1 MVVRFD
7 VSRPLDALLKDLVVN
22 DFAPPARLFPAVDIA
37 EYENET
43 VLIAELPG
51 VKKEDVKITFE
62 KNMLTLRGER
72 KAYEIP
78 QDARVLI
85 NENLVRSF
93 NRSVRF
99 VHDVDADRISADL
112 QNGMLKI
119 VVPKAESAKP
129 RTIEVK

>member
-1 MVVRFD
+1 MLVRFD
-7 VSRPLDALLKDLVVN
+7 VPRTLDTLFE
-22 DFAPPARLFPAVDIA
+22 DFAVSEFAPSTRSFPALDIA

-43 VLIAELPG
+43 VIVAELPG

-62 KNMLTLRGER
+62 EDVLTLSGER
-72 KAYEIP
+72 KPYEIP

-85 NENLVRSF
+85 NENRVRTF
-93 NRSVRF
+93 NRSIRF
-99 VHDVDADRISADL
+99 GHDVDASRISADL

>member
-1 MVVRFD
+1 MMVRFD
-7 VSRPLDALLKDLVVN
+7 VPRPFDTSFENFVAKEFTPSARVYPAL
-22 DFAPPARLFPAVDIA
+22 DIA

-43 VLIAELPG
+43 VLVAELPG

-62 KNMLTLRGER
+62 ENVLTLSGER
-72 KAYEIP
+72 KPYEIP
-78 QDARVLI
+78 QDARVLM
-85 NENLVRSF
+85 NENRVRTF

-99 VHDVDADRISADL
+99 GHDVDVDRISADM
-112 QNGMLKI
+112 QNGILKI

>member
-1 MVVRFD
+1 MLVRFD
-7 VSRPLDALLKDLVVN
+7 VPRTLDTLFEDFGVSE
-22 DFAPPARLFPAVDIA
+22 FAPSTRSFPALDIA

-43 VLIAELPG
+43 VIVAELPG

-62 KNMLTLRGER
+62 EDVLTLSGER
-72 KAYEIP
+72 KPYEIP

-85 NENLVRSF
+85 NENRVRTF
-93 NRSVRF
+93 NRSIRF
-99 VHDVDADRISADL
+99 GHDVDASRISADL

>member
-1 MVVRFD
+1 MQVRFD
-7 VSRPLDALLKDLVVN
+7 VPRSLDTLFEDFGFRE
-22 DFAPPARLFPAVDIA
+22 FAPVTRQFPLIDIA
-37 EYENET
+37 EQENET
-43 VLIAELPG
+43 VIVAELPG

-62 KNMLTLRGER
+62 ENVLTLSGER
-72 KAYEIP
+72 KPYEIP

-85 NENLVRSF
+85 NENRVRTFS
-93 NRSVRF
+93 RSVRF
-99 VHDVDADRISADL
+99 AHDVDVNRISADL

>member
-7 VSRPLDALLKDLVVN
+7 VSRPLDTLLKDLVVN
-22 DFAPPARLFPAVDIA
+22 DFAPSARLFPAVDIA

-62 KNMLTLRGER
+62 KNVLTLSGER

-85 NENLVRSF
+85 NENRVSSF

-99 VHDVDADRISADL
+99 SHDVDANRISADL

>member
-1 MVVRFD
+1 MLVRFD
-7 VSRPLDALLKDLVVN
+7 VPRTLNTLFE
-22 DFAPPARLFPAVDIA
+22 DFAVSELAPSTRSFPALDIA

-43 VLIAELPG
+43 VIVAELPG
-51 VKKEDVKITFE
+51 LKKEDVKITFE
-62 KNMLTLRGER
+62 EDVLTLSGER
-72 KAYEIP
+72 KPYEIP

-85 NENLVRSF
+85 NENRVRTF
-93 NRSVRF
+93 NRSIRF
-99 VHDVDADRISADL
+99 GHDVDANRISADL